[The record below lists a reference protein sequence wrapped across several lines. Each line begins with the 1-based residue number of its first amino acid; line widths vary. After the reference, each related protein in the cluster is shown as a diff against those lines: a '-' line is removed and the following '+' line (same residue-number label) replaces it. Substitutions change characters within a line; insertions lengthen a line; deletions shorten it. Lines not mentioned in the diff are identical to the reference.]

1 MRHVDTRRF
10 RFSEYR
16 SLSRLCDSIMNTIVG
31 RVRRQIRL
39 SVVPRFG
46 RVSADEI
53 FTLGLCGLFVL
64 FRRLKEKLETLFES
78 SSTVGSTVFFCL
90 GNIPLHILSGTSFRR
105 FSDGLQSRNDPLSIC
120 RTEKKEWLMLNN
132 WKYNI
137 FHIIA
142 LPSHDEL
149 FLLRMTTLERA
160 PLAKEASNR
169 GGMYLA
175 CIGCEGQP
183 WPIDMLLWNL
193 VEEARL
199 AADELVIAEGPWP
212 LLCSIESIDS
222 SDNGRSISVAEFIS
236 KIVYGV

>member
-120 RTEKKEWLMLNN
+120 RTEKKEWLILNN
-132 WKYNI
+132 WKFNI
-137 FHIIA
+137 FHCPTIA
-142 LPSHDEL
+142 RRIVSSSHDN
-149 FLLRMTTLERA
+149 FGKSTTG
-160 PLAKEASNR
+160 K
-169 GGMYLA
+169 G
-175 CIGCEGQP
+175 
-183 WPIDMLLWNL
+183 
-193 VEEARL
+193 
-199 AADELVIAEGPWP
+199 
-212 LLCSIESIDS
+212 SIETRGYVFSLHWM
-222 SDNGRSISVAEFIS
+222 
-236 KIVYGV
+236 